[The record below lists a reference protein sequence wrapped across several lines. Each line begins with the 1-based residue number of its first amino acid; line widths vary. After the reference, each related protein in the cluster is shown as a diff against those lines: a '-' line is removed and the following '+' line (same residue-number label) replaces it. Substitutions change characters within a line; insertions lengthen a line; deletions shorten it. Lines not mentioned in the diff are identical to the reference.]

1 MPKIVQYNL
10 PPGGTVVQLADNNS
24 EALDIETINA
34 DGSTGDY
41 ITIDTTDSN
50 EVLNLSAGGAAAKTL
65 SVRSDGRAIWGN
77 SNSFW
82 QSYED
87 ASATN
92 PNSGPRKS
100 DWDTG
105 IGSPAVDQL
114 SLVAGGQEG
123 IRITEAGDAIS
134 AVNVNGSTTIQTGAS
149 GTAVD
154 VVEVKASGGDT
165 VAKINTTN
173 TNGGEIVL
181 YRGGSPAIGLD
192 VNGGAYFNNPGLGV
206 DFRVESD
213 NNDHM
218 FFLDGSEDKIG
229 VGTSAPGQVLDI
241 NSGSGNMIADGYDT
255 HSLAAYKENIN
266 EVDAGYLAKVTAC
279 SPKQWTRKPYV
290 SADEIKAASVDQFGQ
305 DAWDGYFPEKDS
317 HRAGALLSMPD
328 GEMKTWIDAWADARR
343 EERRTE
349 EKWQRVNIGLVADAD
364 DTAASFPESIARK
377 DNGEIS
383 GINTMSYIGTLH
395 AAIVE
400 LTARVATLEAGD

>member
-1 MPKIVQYNL
+1 MADAKIINYGQQISAGSTAI
-10 PPGGTVVQLADNNS
+10 PDNTS
-24 EALDIETINA
+24 EALDIEST
-34 DGSTGDY
+34 DGKDY
-41 ITIDTTDSN
+41 ITIDTRDGQ
-50 EVLNLSAGGAAAKTL
+50 EVLSLQAGGSAGKLLSLNQAGQLQFAASGTAQINA
-65 SVRSDGRAIWGN
+65 SDPTATVPNFCPRN
-77 SNSFW
+77 N
-82 QSYED
+82 D
-87 ASATN
+87 A
-92 PNSGPRKS
+92 
-100 DWDTG
+100 DTG
-105 IGSPAVDQL
+105 IGSAALDQL
-114 SLVAGGQEG
+114 SLIAGGVEG
-123 IRITEAGDAIS
+123 VRITESGSAIS
-134 AVNVNGSTTIQTGAS
+134 AVNVNGSTTIQTADS

-154 VVEVKASGGDT
+154 VVVIKSSGGDT
-165 VAKINTTN
+165 VAKLNTTN